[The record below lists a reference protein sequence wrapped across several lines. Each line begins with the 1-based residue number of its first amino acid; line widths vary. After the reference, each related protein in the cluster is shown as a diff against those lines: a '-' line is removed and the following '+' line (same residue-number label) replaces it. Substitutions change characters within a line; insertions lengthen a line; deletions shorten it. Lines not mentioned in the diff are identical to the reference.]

1 MATSSLR
8 WGRIL
13 LGGFLAEVL
22 LIAAVIPVYAAGGNE
37 SIITAIGVGGSFLV
51 FLPVAW
57 WLGRTIER
65 PILHGVL
72 MGIAATV
79 IYLVM
84 TMIGRV
90 LDPNAPPMPLVYYV
104 GHALKLAG
112 GAAGGWLAER
122 SAARGPQSVARA
134 SLRL

>member
-13 LGGFLAEVL
+13 LGGSLAEVL

-37 SIITAIGVGGSFLV
+37 AIITAIAVGGSFLV

-72 MGIAATV
+72 MGVAAAV
-79 IYLVM
+79 IYLAISV
-84 TMIGRV
+84 IGRMV
-90 LDPNAPPMPLVYYV
+90 DPNAPPMPLIYYL

-112 GAAGGWLAER
+112 GAVGGWLAER
-122 SAARGPQSVARA
+122 SASRAPRSVARA
-134 SLRL
+134 G